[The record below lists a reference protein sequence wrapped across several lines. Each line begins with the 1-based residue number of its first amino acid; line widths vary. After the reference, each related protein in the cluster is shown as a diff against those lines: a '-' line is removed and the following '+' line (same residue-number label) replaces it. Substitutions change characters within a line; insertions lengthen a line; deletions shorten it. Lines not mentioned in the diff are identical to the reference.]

1 MFWRAEWIIQ
11 STIGYYLQSE
21 VLNTA
26 SRAVFSTPSNA
37 SQIQIAD
44 GQLVQNALG
53 TLLYA
58 VPEAR
63 ANSTVTKLAVS
74 WSTEPATGV
83 TFILTRDYVTMGI
96 QISGI
101 VNPVSGTMNFFVHYS
116 FGWCYAVRASF
127 SAKRQRAITMI
138 SSSTW
143 IVILPLRV
151 VPTRPCWYIS
161 EVLLYNFFLFKRYIS
176 CSPRHCRREVY
187 L

>member
-1 MFWRAEWIIQ
+1 MQA
-11 STIGYYLQSE
+11 TIGYYLQSE

-96 QISGI
+96 EISGI
-101 VNPVSGTMNFFVHYS
+101 ENPVSI
-116 FGWCYAVRASF
+116 
-127 SAKRQRAITMI
+127 AI
-138 SSSTW
+138 
-143 IVILPLRV
+143 P
-151 VPTRPCWYIS
+151 
-161 EVLLYNFFLFKRYIS
+161 FFLIINLADLPSGLRS
-176 CSPRHCRREVY
+176 LPSGRG
-187 L
+187 